1 MMPKSDSA
9 TSFQIRR
16 VLDSP
21 RAKVFAAWTQKELLE
36 QWMCRDVPTQRA
48 EYVELDVRPGRRY
61 VIEIKL
67 PAGEM
72 YRGEGIFREVK
83 APEKLVFTWSW
94 KKLPEKKGEAPAQE
108 HESLVTVELF
118 ERGSSTELVLTHELI
133 PSVPERDE
141 TERGWEGCFDVLA
154 AVLEKLK

>member
-94 KKLPEKKGEAPAQE
+94 KKAEPDGSRTEMHPGSPETQ
-108 HESLVTVELF
+108 VTVEFLA
-118 ERGSSTELVLTHELI
+118 RGDSTEVVLTHGLF
-133 PSVPERDE
+133 SSTKLRDE
-141 TERGWEGCFDVLA
+141 HNGGWNGCFDVLA
-154 AVLEKLK
+154 RIL

>member
-1 MMPKSDSA
+1 MIPGSYSA

-16 VLDSP
+16 VLASP
-21 RAKVFAAWTQKELLE
+21 REKVYAAWTQKELLE

-48 EYVELDVRPGRRY
+48 EYVELDVRPGGRY

-72 YRGEGIFREVK
+72 YRGEGSFREVK
-83 APEKLVFTWSW
+83 PPEKLVFTWFW
-94 KKLPEKKGEAPAQE
+94 KKLPEKKGEAPVTE
-108 HESLVTVELF
+108 RESLVTIEIF
-118 ERGSSTELVLTHELI
+118 DRGSSTELVLTHELI

-141 TERGWEGCFDVLA
+141 TERGWKGCFDVLA
-154 AVLEKLK
+154 AVLEELK